1 MRGMKTLV
9 LALSLVA
16 LVGAACG
23 GKNKKRTAGGG
34 DTGDTGENF
43 DGSGSG
49 SGKKKGSGKDPSLQD
64 VIYFAFDSSDL
75 DEESRKKLSENA
87 DWLKKDPA
95 RTLTIEGHTDEVG
108 TPEYNLGLGERRAR
122 ATKDY
127 LVRLGIQ
134 EKRVSIITYG
144 EERPAGSDDN
154 RNRRSMFIA
163 TKKK

>member
-1 MRGMKTLV
+1 MRAMKGLF
-9 LALSLVA
+9 LALSVVA
-16 LVGAACG
+16 MVGACG
-23 GKNKKRTAGGG
+23 GKNKKHGGA
-34 DTGDTGENF
+34 TGDTGTGAGESAGD
-43 DGSGSG
+43 DGSANKNDQG
-49 SGKKKGSGKDPSLQD
+49 SGKQAGLQD

-75 DEESRKKLSENA
+75 DEAARTKLNENA
-87 DWLKKDPA
+87 EWLKADPS

-127 LVRLGIQ
+127 LVRLGIE

-144 EERPAGSDDN
+144 EERPASTEDTQ
-154 RNRRSMFIA
+154 NRRSVFVA

>member
-1 MRGMKTLV
+1 MRAIKGLF

-16 LVGAACG
+16 LVAACG
-23 GKNKKRTAGGG
+23 GKNKKRTTAGGNND
-34 DTGDTGENF
+34 DTGGNYAGGD
-43 DGSGSG
+43 DSGGKSK
-49 SGKKKGSGKDPSLQD
+49 SGKNANLND
-64 VIYFAFDSSDL
+64 VIYFAFDRSEL

-87 DWLKKDPA
+87 DWLKKDAA

-122 ATKDY
+122 TTKDY

-134 EKRVSIITYG
+134 EKRISIITYG
-144 EERPAGSDDN
+144 EERPAGSDDSK
-154 RNRRSMFIA
+154 NRRSMFIA

>member
-1 MRGMKTLV
+1 MRGMKSLI

-16 LVGAACG
+16 LVSAACG
-23 GKNKKRTAGGG
+23 GKDKKRTARGG
-34 DTGDTGENF
+34 DSADTGENY
-43 DGSGSG
+43 DGSGSSG
-49 SGKKKGSGKDPSLQD
+49 SGKKKGGKDPSLQD

-87 DWLKKDPA
+87 DWLKQDPA

-122 ATKDY
+122 TTKDY

-154 RNRRSMFIA
+154 RNRRSMFLA